1 MWLSFSLFGL
11 SVLVSFRQLVGVIC
25 KLLVFFRH
33 VDLSNILYLTGLSG
47 SDANG
52 GCPQVCVL
60 SHMVCDCTGHTTDL
74 YGITLIND
82 VAF

>member
-1 MWLSFSLFGL
+1 MLSLLGTFI
-11 SVLVSFRQLVGVIC
+11 RQTPFI
-25 KLLVFFRH
+25 
-33 VDLSNILYLTGLSG
+33 LTGLSSQNG
-47 SDANG
+47 SDAKG
-52 GCPQVCVL
+52 GCSQVCVL